1 MNKEQSSGKGS
12 NLERYSGYKN
22 GDMHITCS
30 ISLKRDIS
38 EKRMLA
44 YKQSFARSHETTEI
58 NTNPIPHSS
67 YLDSSYNGFGQAQY
81 VSHFVSSVKIVL
93 IILTNIR
100 KTKTLSKPNKEALS
114 QELITFRSRT
124 AFTSSTFKTTPPR
137 PCSRAYKHI

>member
-38 EKRMLA
+38 EKRVIA

-100 KTKTLSKPNKEALS
+100 KTKTLSKPNQEALS
-114 QELITFRSRT
+114 Q
-124 AFTSSTFKTTPPR
+124 
-137 PCSRAYKHI
+137 